1 MLCIKTTLY
10 TIILTF
16 LKGGFNMKKNKK
28 QSGFVLA
35 YTVIIMGIVFVVMAV
50 IVALVATQN
59 TRMSIIK
66 NNFEEQMFISQQQYN
81 FENLSYDNYSSYLN
95 SNAINVIHNQNS
107 NDFVFDK
114 YIVNLSLDYTHLI
127 VQDVETKN
135 ILCDVSR

>member
-1 MLCIKTTLY
+1 
-10 TIILTF
+10 
-16 LKGGFNMKKNKK
+16 MKKNKK

-81 FENLSYDNYSSYLN
+81 FENLSYDNYSNYLN
-95 SNAINVIHNQNS
+95 NNAINVIHNQNS
-107 NDFVFDK
+107 NDFIFDK

>member
-1 MLCIKTTLY
+1 M
-10 TIILTF
+10 LTF

-81 FENLSYDNYSSYLN
+81 FENLSYDNYSNYLN
-95 SNAINVIHNQNS
+95 NNAINVIHNQNS
-107 NDFVFDK
+107 NDFIFDK

>member
-1 MLCIKTTLY
+1 M
-10 TIILTF
+10 LTF

-35 YTVIIMGIVFVVMAV
+35 YTVIIMGIVFVVMAI

-127 VQDVETKN
+127 VQDVERKN